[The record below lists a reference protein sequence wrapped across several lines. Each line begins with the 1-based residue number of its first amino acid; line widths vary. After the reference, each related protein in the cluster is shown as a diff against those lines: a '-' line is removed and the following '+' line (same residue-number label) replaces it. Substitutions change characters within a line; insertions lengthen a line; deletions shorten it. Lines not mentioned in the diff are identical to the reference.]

1 MVEFSAT
8 LSDALAPVTLISGV
22 GLLLVSMSARYCHA
36 TSRIRQLLAERKEE
50 SEDFHEEIDQSIDL
64 IYKRASL
71 LKTGILT
78 LMISAAFSSLQVLV
92 IVIERLFSL
101 DLSLMKSTMLLASVI
116 FIVISSCIYV
126 SEVQVSVKALGL
138 TVHHHNSPQSATEHD
153 FLCGNPFRCV
163 DPDHSDFRCRPAV
176 ACHDSPLQQIG
187 RASCRERG

>member
-92 IVIERLFSL
+92 IVFSL

-138 TVHHHNSPQSATEHD
+138 TVHHHNRPQ
-153 FLCGNPFRCV
+153 
-163 DPDHSDFRCRPAV
+163 
-176 ACHDSPLQQIG
+176 
-187 RASCRERG
+187 

>member
-36 TSRIRQLLAERKEE
+36 TSSIRQLLAERKEE

-138 TVHHHNSPQSATEHD
+138 TVHHHNRPQ
-153 FLCGNPFRCV
+153 
-163 DPDHSDFRCRPAV
+163 
-176 ACHDSPLQQIG
+176 
-187 RASCRERG
+187 

>member
-50 SEDFHEEIDQSIDL
+50 AEDFHEEIDQSIDL
-64 IYKRASL
+64 IYKRASR

-138 TVHHHNSPQSATEHD
+138 TVRHHNRPQ
-153 FLCGNPFRCV
+153 
-163 DPDHSDFRCRPAV
+163 
-176 ACHDSPLQQIG
+176 
-187 RASCRERG
+187 

>member
-101 DLSLMKSTMLLASVI
+101 DLSLTKSTMLLASVI

-138 TVHHHNSPQSATEHD
+138 TVHHHNRPQ
-153 FLCGNPFRCV
+153 
-163 DPDHSDFRCRPAV
+163 
-176 ACHDSPLQQIG
+176 
-187 RASCRERG
+187 

>member
-50 SEDFHEEIDQSIDL
+50 SEDFHEEIDQTIDL

-71 LKTGILT
+71 LKTGIQT

-138 TVHHHNSPQSATEHD
+138 TVHHHNRPQ
-153 FLCGNPFRCV
+153 
-163 DPDHSDFRCRPAV
+163 
-176 ACHDSPLQQIG
+176 
-187 RASCRERG
+187 

>member
-78 LMISAAFSSLQVLV
+78 LMISAAFSSLQVSV

-138 TVHHHNSPQSATEHD
+138 TVHHHNRPQ
-153 FLCGNPFRCV
+153 
-163 DPDHSDFRCRPAV
+163 
-176 ACHDSPLQQIG
+176 
-187 RASCRERG
+187 

>member
-50 SEDFHEEIDQSIDL
+50 SGDFHEEIDQSIDL

-138 TVHHHNSPQSATEHD
+138 TVHHHNRPQ
-153 FLCGNPFRCV
+153 
-163 DPDHSDFRCRPAV
+163 
-176 ACHDSPLQQIG
+176 
-187 RASCRERG
+187 

>member
-50 SEDFHEEIDQSIDL
+50 SADFHEEIDQSIDL

-138 TVHHHNSPQSATEHD
+138 TVHHHNRPQ
-153 FLCGNPFRCV
+153 
-163 DPDHSDFRCRPAV
+163 
-176 ACHDSPLQQIG
+176 
-187 RASCRERG
+187 

>member
-36 TSRIRQLLAERKEE
+36 TSRIRQLLAEQKEE
-50 SEDFHEEIDQSIDL
+50 SEDFHEEIDQSIYL

-138 TVHHHNSPQSATEHD
+138 TVHHHNRPQ
-153 FLCGNPFRCV
+153 
-163 DPDHSDFRCRPAV
+163 
-176 ACHDSPLQQIG
+176 
-187 RASCRERG
+187 

>member
-116 FIVISSCIYV
+116 FIVISSFIYV

-138 TVHHHNSPQSATEHD
+138 AVHHHNRPQ
-153 FLCGNPFRCV
+153 
-163 DPDHSDFRCRPAV
+163 
-176 ACHDSPLQQIG
+176 
-187 RASCRERG
+187 

>member
-78 LMISAAFSSLQVLV
+78 LMISAAFSSLQVLG

-138 TVHHHNSPQSATEHD
+138 TVHHHNRPQ
-153 FLCGNPFRCV
+153 
-163 DPDHSDFRCRPAV
+163 
-176 ACHDSPLQQIG
+176 
-187 RASCRERG
+187 

>member
-36 TSRIRQLLAERKEE
+36 TSRIRKLLAERKEE

-78 LMISAAFSSLQVLV
+78 LMISAAFSILQVLV

-138 TVHHHNSPQSATEHD
+138 TVHHHNRPQ
-153 FLCGNPFRCV
+153 
-163 DPDHSDFRCRPAV
+163 
-176 ACHDSPLQQIG
+176 
-187 RASCRERG
+187 

>member
-1 MVEFSAT
+1 MVEFSVT

-138 TVHHHNSPQSATEHD
+138 TVHHHNRPQ
-153 FLCGNPFRCV
+153 
-163 DPDHSDFRCRPAV
+163 
-176 ACHDSPLQQIG
+176 
-187 RASCRERG
+187 

>member
-71 LKTGILT
+71 LKIGILT

-138 TVHHHNSPQSATEHD
+138 TVHHHNRPQ
-153 FLCGNPFRCV
+153 
-163 DPDHSDFRCRPAV
+163 
-176 ACHDSPLQQIG
+176 
-187 RASCRERG
+187 

>member
-1 MVEFSAT
+1 MGEISAT

-138 TVHHHNSPQSATEHD
+138 TVHHHNRPQ
-153 FLCGNPFRCV
+153 
-163 DPDHSDFRCRPAV
+163 
-176 ACHDSPLQQIG
+176 
-187 RASCRERG
+187 

>member
-1 MVEFSAT
+1 MPQAES
-8 LSDALAPVTLISGV
+8 
-22 GLLLVSMSARYCHA
+22 VSCW
-36 TSRIRQLLAERKEE
+36 LNEKEE

-126 SEVQVSVKALGL
+126 Q
-138 TVHHHNSPQSATEHD
+138 
-153 FLCGNPFRCV
+153 
-163 DPDHSDFRCRPAV
+163 
-176 ACHDSPLQQIG
+176 
-187 RASCRERG
+187 

>member
-50 SEDFHEEIDQSIDL
+50 SEDFLEEIDQSIDL

-138 TVHHHNSPQSATEHD
+138 TVHHHNRPQ
-153 FLCGNPFRCV
+153 
-163 DPDHSDFRCRPAV
+163 
-176 ACHDSPLQQIG
+176 
-187 RASCRERG
+187 

>member
-1 MVEFSAT
+1 MVEFSST

-138 TVHHHNSPQSATEHD
+138 TVHHHNRPQ
-153 FLCGNPFRCV
+153 
-163 DPDHSDFRCRPAV
+163 
-176 ACHDSPLQQIG
+176 
-187 RASCRERG
+187 

>member
-126 SEVQVSVKALGL
+126 QVSVKALGL
-138 TVHHHNSPQSATEHD
+138 TVHHHNRPQ
-153 FLCGNPFRCV
+153 
-163 DPDHSDFRCRPAV
+163 
-176 ACHDSPLQQIG
+176 
-187 RASCRERG
+187 

>member
-36 TSRIRQLLAERKEE
+36 TSRIRQFLAERKEE

-138 TVHHHNSPQSATEHD
+138 TVHHHNRPQ
-153 FLCGNPFRCV
+153 
-163 DPDHSDFRCRPAV
+163 
-176 ACHDSPLQQIG
+176 
-187 RASCRERG
+187 

>member
-36 TSRIRQLLAERKEE
+36 TSRIRQPLAERKE

-138 TVHHHNSPQSATEHD
+138 TVHHHNRPQ
-153 FLCGNPFRCV
+153 
-163 DPDHSDFRCRPAV
+163 
-176 ACHDSPLQQIG
+176 
-187 RASCRERG
+187 

>member
-64 IYKRASL
+64 IYKRANL

-138 TVHHHNSPQSATEHD
+138 TVHHHNRPQ
-153 FLCGNPFRCV
+153 
-163 DPDHSDFRCRPAV
+163 
-176 ACHDSPLQQIG
+176 
-187 RASCRERG
+187 

>member
-64 IYKRASL
+64 IYKCASL

-138 TVHHHNSPQSATEHD
+138 TVPVSYTH
-153 FLCGNPFRCV
+153 L
-163 DPDHSDFRCRPAV
+163 
-176 ACHDSPLQQIG
+176 
-187 RASCRERG
+187 RAHET

>member
-36 TSRIRQLLAERKEE
+36 TSRIRQLLAKRKEE

-138 TVHHHNSPQSATEHD
+138 TVHHHNRPQ
-153 FLCGNPFRCV
+153 
-163 DPDHSDFRCRPAV
+163 
-176 ACHDSPLQQIG
+176 
-187 RASCRERG
+187 

>member
-101 DLSLMKSTMLLASVI
+101 DLSLMKSTMLLSSVI

-138 TVHHHNSPQSATEHD
+138 TVHHHNRPQ
-153 FLCGNPFRCV
+153 
-163 DPDHSDFRCRPAV
+163 
-176 ACHDSPLQQIG
+176 
-187 RASCRERG
+187 

>member
-138 TVHHHNSPQSATEHD
+138 PVHHHNRPQ
-153 FLCGNPFRCV
+153 
-163 DPDHSDFRCRPAV
+163 
-176 ACHDSPLQQIG
+176 
-187 RASCRERG
+187 

>member
-36 TSRIRQLLAERKEE
+36 TSRIRQLLGERKEE
-50 SEDFHEEIDQSIDL
+50 SEHFHEEIDHSIDL

-138 TVHHHNSPQSATEHD
+138 TVHHHNRPQ
-153 FLCGNPFRCV
+153 
-163 DPDHSDFRCRPAV
+163 
-176 ACHDSPLQQIG
+176 
-187 RASCRERG
+187 

>member
-101 DLSLMKSTMLLASVI
+101 DLSLMKSTMLLASVF

-138 TVHHHNSPQSATEHD
+138 TVHHHNRPQ
-153 FLCGNPFRCV
+153 
-163 DPDHSDFRCRPAV
+163 
-176 ACHDSPLQQIG
+176 
-187 RASCRERG
+187 

>member
-36 TSRIRQLLAERKEE
+36 TSLIRQLLAERKEE

-138 TVHHHNSPQSATEHD
+138 TVHHHNRPQ
-153 FLCGNPFRCV
+153 
-163 DPDHSDFRCRPAV
+163 
-176 ACHDSPLQQIG
+176 
-187 RASCRERG
+187 

>member
-50 SEDFHEEIDQSIDL
+50 SEDFHEEIDQSIAL

-138 TVHHHNSPQSATEHD
+138 TVHHHNRPQ
-153 FLCGNPFRCV
+153 
-163 DPDHSDFRCRPAV
+163 
-176 ACHDSPLQQIG
+176 
-187 RASCRERG
+187 

>member
-138 TVHHHNSPQSATEHD
+138 TVHHHNRPQLHHRPSAR
-153 FLCGNPFRCV
+153 F
-163 DPDHSDFRCRPAV
+163 A
-176 ACHDSPLQQIG
+176 
-187 RASCRERG
+187 

>member
-36 TSRIRQLLAERKEE
+36 TSRIRQLLAVRKEE

-138 TVHHHNSPQSATEHD
+138 TVHHHNRPQ
-153 FLCGNPFRCV
+153 
-163 DPDHSDFRCRPAV
+163 
-176 ACHDSPLQQIG
+176 
-187 RASCRERG
+187 

>member
-64 IYKRASL
+64 IYKRARL

-138 TVHHHNSPQSATEHD
+138 TVHHHNRPQ
-153 FLCGNPFRCV
+153 
-163 DPDHSDFRCRPAV
+163 
-176 ACHDSPLQQIG
+176 
-187 RASCRERG
+187 

>member
-22 GLLLVSMSARYCHA
+22 GLRLVSMSARYCHA

-50 SEDFHEEIDQSIDL
+50 SEDFHEAIDQSIDL

-138 TVHHHNSPQSATEHD
+138 TVHHHNRPQ
-153 FLCGNPFRCV
+153 
-163 DPDHSDFRCRPAV
+163 
-176 ACHDSPLQQIG
+176 
-187 RASCRERG
+187 